1 MNEERRA
8 KIEAVAGR
16 FIQEVM
22 TTGLTWDEAV
32 AVFGLAAKAT
42 AQTAVR
48 LGAGTPADCLT
59 VARIRF
65 EDAFAQDVRVVV
77 TESAAQARHVAHSD
91 NPLLATAHRRHTA
104 KLH

>member
-1 MNEERRA
+1 MNQKRRA

-16 FIQEVM
+16 LIQEVM

-77 TESAAQARHVAHSD
+77 TESGAQERRVDHAD
-91 NPLLATAHRRHTA
+91 NALLATAPRRQTA

>member
-1 MNEERRA
+1 MKEARRA
-8 KIEAVAGR
+8 KIEAVVGR
-16 FIQEVM
+16 LIQEVM

-42 AQTAVR
+42 AQTAVH

-77 TESAAQARHVAHSD
+77 TESDAQERHAD
-91 NPLLATAHRRHTA
+91 NALLATVQRRQTA